1 MEMILPEIIAAGV
14 YNTDIAVKNKTV
26 TKSRRTTMFEIE
38 IPIED
43 GGISY
48 IDSQERQIQTNTI
61 ICAKPGQLRH
71 TKLPFKCY
79 YIHMIITEGELFNAL
94 LHIPDF
100 VRTDNKNKYYDLF
113 RKISKFSNSGLKED
127 EIILQSA
134 VLELIYILLRDSEKI
149 KLLHSEKN
157 TNRKGVEDIIK
168 YIKENLTSDL
178 SLNAIAERAGFSP
191 IHFHNCFKA
200 STGKTLRDYVED
212 QRIKKAVNM
221 LISTNKTLTEIA
233 YYCGFSSQSYFSYAF
248 KRKMNMTPREYAIK
262 IAKQYDVTAQR

>member
-79 YIHMIITEGELFNAL
+79 YIHMILTEGELFNAL

-262 IAKQYDVTAQR
+262 IAKQYDVTAQQ